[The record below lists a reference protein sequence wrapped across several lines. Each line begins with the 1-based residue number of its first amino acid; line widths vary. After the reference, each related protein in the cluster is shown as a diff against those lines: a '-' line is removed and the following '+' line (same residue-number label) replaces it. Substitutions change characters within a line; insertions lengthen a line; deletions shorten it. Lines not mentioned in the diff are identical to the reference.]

1 MARPA
6 CKFKE
11 HELRNWNLVEHFRT
25 VLLPRLKARPPTP
38 TQGDPRRKLTADAYF
53 SLFLLGM
60 FNTTV
65 TSMRGLMA
73 ATGFRKIKAFCPHEV
88 RASSF
93 SEAQHLFGPEIL
105 EEVVRDLAAQA
116 KGMVQFGSAE
126 VRAAVEAL
134 TVVDG
139 TVLRALNRMTWAP
152 AAGHGCAIRLNLHF
166 SVFDQVPID
175 WSITPGQTSE
185 LKQWKKKVQPGGFYV
200 GDRLYSQDH
209 LWLKQLKKKGVHF
222 VVRLLGNVH
231 RKPMAPPR
239 ELTEADRQAG
249 VVCDQLVELGCRGG
263 GPVLRVI
270 QIHASGKVFLLATT
284 REDLSAEIIG
294 QIYHYRWQIELFFK
308 WFKTMLP
315 CKHWLAQSP
324 AGVAIQIY
332 TVLIATLL
340 LLLWTGRRPTKR
352 QMEALRFYWTGFID
366 EDELLQA
373 LASEK
378 MD

>member
-88 RASSF
+88 TPSSF

-139 TVLRALNRMTWAP
+139 TVLRALNRMTWALP
-152 AAGHGCAIRLNLHF
+152 QAMA
-166 SVFDQVPID
+166 VP
-175 WSITPGQTSE
+175 
-185 LKQWKKKVQPGGFYV
+185 
-200 GDRLYSQDH
+200 
-209 LWLKQLKKKGVHF
+209 
-222 VVRLLGNVH
+222 
-231 RKPMAPPR
+231 
-239 ELTEADRQAG
+239 
-249 VVCDQLVELGCRGG
+249 
-263 GPVLRVI
+263 
-270 QIHASGKVFLLATT
+270 
-284 REDLSAEIIG
+284 SA
-294 QIYHYRWQIELFFK
+294 
-308 WFKTMLP
+308 
-315 CKHWLAQSP
+315 
-324 AGVAIQIY
+324 
-332 TVLIATLL
+332 
-340 LLLWTGRRPTKR
+340 
-352 QMEALRFYWTGFID
+352 
-366 EDELLQA
+366 
-373 LASEK
+373 
-378 MD
+378 